1 METRL
6 IKAEERT
13 EEGAFGLPQVESG
26 TSLQGSCKDRRRY
39 LAQRQV
45 EAHSVPEEECVFRN
59 DEEEN
64 KHKSMSGGITQEKNR
79 YFFPQRRDG
88 YHCRCVY
95 NQRMGK

>member
-6 IKAEERT
+6 IKAEEQT

-45 EAHSVPEEECVFRN
+45 EAHSVPEEKCVFRN
-59 DEEEN
+59 DEEETMYLRFIHLY
-64 KHKSMSGGITQEKNR
+64 KEEMTMPIKTL
-79 YFFPQRRDG
+79 
-88 YHCRCVY
+88 
-95 NQRMGK
+95 